1 MYDLLALI
9 GAKSRYVIK
18 RVFCKPNSKISE
30 QEAVAVVSTE
40 KLYQTAG
47 TYVGK
52 DDPVALVRCQS
63 GLPALGE
70 VLEPF
75 ALGHLVTGWMRG
87 SHNGP
92 LMPCSFETAHPTRF
106 DGPPRVIAAGFQ
118 MAYGKFVAR
127 SISSKMWPSTCP
139 AEMPGDHGLHEGP
152 RPLRAQRLPMEDM
165 EYTTLPH
172 VMKTLANRFVDAE

>member
-1 MYDLLALI
+1 
-9 GAKSRYVIK
+9 
-18 RVFCKPNSKISE
+18 
-30 QEAVAVVSTE
+30 
-40 KLYQTAG
+40 
-47 TYVGK
+47 
-52 DDPVALVRCQS
+52 VALVRCPS

-75 ALGHLVTGWMRG
+75 ALGHLVSGWMRG

-118 MAYGKFVAR
+118 MAYGSFVGPADLFKDVAFDRAR
-127 SISSKMWPSTCP
+127 QRCLRITDYMR
-139 AEMPGDHGLHEGP
+139 AHGPFEPH
-152 RPLRAQRLPMEDM
+152 RLPMEDM

-172 VMKTLANRFVDAE
+172 VMKNLGDRFVKAD